1 MWGVKVHHKNKFK
14 EAGKSHTSASPY
26 NYYGR
31 THDREMSAVIHAVG
45 PHAGGHKLRRGGHV
59 HGPTKHGLHSW
70 SDRGHG
76 VGASYKD

>member
-1 MWGVKVHHKNKFK
+1 MHAHNKFK
-14 EAGKSHTSASPY
+14 TAGKSHTSASPY

-31 THDREMSAVIHAVG
+31 THDREMSAVMHAVH
-45 PHAGGHKLRRGGHV
+45 PHTGGIHLRRGGHV
-59 HGPTKHGLHSW
+59 TGPKKHGLHSW

>member
-1 MWGVKVHHKNKFK
+1 MHAHNKFK

-31 THDREMSAVIHAVG
+31 THEESVLRKVG
-45 PHAGGHKLRRGGHV
+45 PHQGGHIKRKHV
-59 HGPTKHGLHSW
+59 VNVGKHGLRSW

-76 VGASYKD
+76 PRASYKD